1 MSRGMATTHCHYR
14 KEVLMTRLSRLSL
27 ILLPACLFAGLA
39 WTAPKLV
46 DSAPQFS
53 EQMPLGRQAS
63 DAARAKAWG
72 LMEDEWAKFERLQAG
87 PRHYWSPQLDP
98 LTTLGVEADSDRERQ
113 RYAELQVRLEAKRAE
128 RELAYQKA
136 YTAAWT
142 RLFPG
147 MLPVQGMADD
157 PAATPA
163 GRFALF
169 VEERCTPCVTNTQQ
183 WLRGG
188 ARLDVY
194 LVGSQGDDGRLRQWA
209 RGSGITSA
217 QVSSGQVT
225 LNHDRGRW
233 FALGASRP
241 LPARFQQVDG
251 KWQRID

>member
-1 MSRGMATTHCHYR
+1 
-14 KEVLMTRLSRLSL
+14 MTRFSRLSL

-46 DSAPQFS
+46 DSVPQYS
-53 EQMPLGRQAS
+53 EQMSLGRQAS
-63 DAARAKAWG
+63 DSARVKAWG
-72 LMEDEWAKFERLQAG
+72 LTDDEWAKFERLQAG

-98 LTTLGVEADSDRERQ
+98 LTTLGVETDSDQERQ

-136 YTAAWT
+136 YTAAWA

-169 VEERCTPCVTNTQQ
+169 VEERCPPCVANTQQ
-183 WLRGG
+183 WLRSG
-188 ARLDVY
+188 AHLDVY

-209 RGSGITSA
+209 RDAGITPV

-233 FALGASRP
+233 FTLGASRP

-251 KWQRID
+251 KWQRIN